1 MKNLIKIFDPDKASQ
16 LIDLGFEYIHDSIN
30 NQQVYAFF
38 VSDELMNFL
47 NSNFDANDYA
57 INNMLHF

>member
-1 MKNLIKIFDPDKASQ
+1 MNLIKVFDLEKAKI
-16 LIDLGFEYIHDSIN
+16 LADLGFEYIHDSIN

-38 VSDELMNFL
+38 ASEELL
-47 NSNFDANDYA
+47 SYLTSNFAAEEYV